1 MTEDFYFNFQ
11 QIIMGFVNDV
21 ERCCDKKMHTI
32 DIGGGL
38 STDFDNGPEPKGFE
52 FTTYRRELE
61 MAAPG
66 RIWNSLSS
74 I

>member
-1 MTEDFYFNFQ
+1 MYNYNIDFQ

-21 ERCCDKKMHTI
+21 ERCCDKKIHTI

-38 STDFDNGPEPKGFE
+38 STDFENGPEPKGFE

-61 MAAPG
+61 KAAPG
-66 RIWNSLSS
+66 RVWNSLSS

>member
-1 MTEDFYFNFQ
+1 
-11 QIIMGFVNDV
+11 MGFVNDV
-21 ERCCDKKMHTI
+21 ERCCDKKIHTI

-66 RIWNSLSS
+66 RN
-74 I
+74 